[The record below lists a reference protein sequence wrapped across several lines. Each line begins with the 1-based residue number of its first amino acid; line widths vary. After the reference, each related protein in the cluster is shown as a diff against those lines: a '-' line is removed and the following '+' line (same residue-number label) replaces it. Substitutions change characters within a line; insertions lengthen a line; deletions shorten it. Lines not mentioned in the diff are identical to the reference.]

1 MEAAVETAEYKN
13 VLLFLATAA
22 ILVPL
27 FQRLKISPVLGFLTA
42 GAALGPHGLGSLADE
57 FPWLGA
63 FTIAEAEQFR
73 VLGEFGVVFLLFM
86 IGLELSWERLRSMR
100 RLVFGLGLLQVA
112 VCAVAIGA
120 VVMLLGGSVG
130 TAATVGAALSL
141 SSTAIVTQVLAERR
155 RLQTPSGRASFSVLL
170 AQDMAV
176 APLLFTVTVVA
187 GGAGEDIGRDL
198 AMTLLPAL
206 VGVLLLVFVGRI
218 VFRRMMRSVARTKSQ
233 ELFMAACLLV
243 IILSG
248 LVSEAAGL
256 SMAIGAFI
264 AGLLLAETEFRREVE
279 VVIEPFK
286 GLLLGLFFVSV
297 GLQLDLSQVVE
308 RPAAVLGMATGL
320 LALKVVLIFALARW
334 FGLARRPAVETALV
348 LGPAGEFAFVI
359 LSEALADGLVDR
371 AVGSAVLVSATLS
384 MFAIPV
390 LTILGER
397 INRREE
403 SHDAGQVQNTPAPE
417 EPDGPLVLIAG
428 YGRVG
433 RLVADM
439 LSRHEVAWVA
449 VDNDT
454 KVVEQARGEGVPIW
468 FGDAGR
474 AEFLKR
480 CGIGTAPALVV
491 TMDAAKKVEDVVTCA
506 RALRPDL
513 TIVARAR
520 DHRHAARLY
529 ELGVTDAV
537 PETIE
542 ASLQLA
548 ENTLVD
554 IGIPMGPVI
563 ASIHERRDE
572 FRKLLREKTIG
583 DREPRALRPAGMSP
597 ARDSPAG

>member
-1 MEAAVETAEYKN
+1 LEPAVDTTEYKN

-27 FQRLKISPVLGFLTA
+27 FQRFRISPVLGFLTA
-42 GAALGPHGLGSLADE
+42 GAALGPYGLGSLADE
-57 FPWLGA
+57 APWLA
-63 FTIAEAEQFR
+63 SFTISEAEQFR

-112 VCAVAIGA
+112 VCAIVLGA
-120 VVMLLGGSVG
+120 AVMLLGRPLG
-130 TAATVGAALSL
+130 AAAAIGAALSL

-155 RLQTPSGRASFSVLL
+155 RLQTPAGRASFSVLL
-170 AQDMAV
+170 AQDIAV
-176 APLLFTVTVVA
+176 APLLFTVMVLA
-187 GGAGEDIGRDL
+187 GGGEGNIGRDL
-198 AMTLLPAL
+198 VMTLAPAL
-206 VGVLLLVFVGRI
+206 AGVLLLVAVGRL

-248 LVSEAAGL
+248 LVSAAAGL

-264 AGLLLAETEFRREVE
+264 AGLLLAETEYRREVE
-279 VVIEPFK
+279 TVIEPFK

-308 RPAAVLGMATGL
+308 RPGAILGIGV
-320 LALKVVLIFALARW
+320 ALVAIKIGVI
-334 FGLARRPAVETALV
+334 FGLARAFGVATRPALETALV

-359 LSEALADGLVDR
+359 LSAALADGLVDR
-371 AVGSAVLVSATLS
+371 TAGSAVLVSATLS
-384 MFAIPV
+384 MFAIPL
-390 LTILGER
+390 LTMLGAR

-403 SHDAGQVQNTPAPE
+403 SNDVAQVQNTPGPE
-417 EPDGPLVLIAG
+417 DPDRPLVLIAG
-428 YGRVG
+428 FGRVG
-433 RLVADM
+433 RLVSDM

-449 VDNDT
+449 VDNDA
-454 KVVEQARGEGVPIW
+454 KVVEQARAEGVPIW

-480 CGIGTAPALVV
+480 CGVETAPALVV

-520 DHRHAARLY
+520 DHKHAARLY

-548 ENTLVD
+548 ENALVD

-572 FRKLLREKTIG
+572 FRRLFREKTEG
-583 DREPRALRPAGMSP
+583 DREPRALRPAGT
-597 ARDSPAG
+597 AAVRD

>member
-1 MEAAVETAEYKN
+1 MEAAAHVPEYKN

-27 FQRLKISPVLGFLTA
+27 FQRLRISPVLGFLTA
-42 GAALGPHGLGSLADE
+42 GAALGPYGLGSLAAE
-57 FPWLGA
+57 APWLSS
-63 FTIAEAEQFR
+63 FTISDPEQFR

-100 RLVFGLGLLQVA
+100 RLVFGLGMLQVA
-112 VCAVAIGA
+112 SCALAIGLVA
-120 VVMLLGGSVG
+120 MLFGRPLGS
-130 TAATVGAALSL
+130 AAAIGAALSL

-170 AQDMAV
+170 AQDIAV
-176 APLLFTVTVVA
+176 APLLFTVMVLA
-187 GGAGEDIGRDL
+187 GGGGSNIGREL
-198 AMTLLPAL
+198 ITTLLPAL
-206 VGVLLLVFVGRI
+206 AGVLLLVVAGRLI
-218 VFRRMMRSVARTKSQ
+218 LRRMMRSVARTKSQ

-243 IILSG
+243 IIVSG
-248 LVSEAAGL
+248 LVSAAAGL

-264 AGLLLAETEFRREVE
+264 AGLLLAETEYRREVE

-297 GLQLDLSQVVE
+297 GLQLDLSQVIA
-308 RPAAVLGMATGL
+308 RPGVVLGVAAGL
-320 LALKVVLIFALARW
+320 VVLKVALV
-334 FGLARRPAVETALV
+334 FGLARAFGVASRPALETALV

-359 LSEALADGLVDR
+359 LSAALADGLVDR
-371 AVGSAVLVSATLS
+371 ALGSAVLVSATLS

-390 LTILGER
+390 LTMVGER
-397 INRREE
+397 LNPREA
-403 SHDAGQVQNTPAPE
+403 SNDAAQVQNTPGPE
-417 EPDGPLVLIAG
+417 EAEGPLVLVAG
-428 YGRVG
+428 FGRVG
-433 RLVADM
+433 RLVSDM
-439 LSRHEVAWVA
+439 LSRHDVPWVA
-449 VDNDT
+449 VDNDP
-454 KVVEQARGEGVPIW
+454 KVVEQARQEGHPIW

-480 CGIGTAPALVV
+480 CGVETAPALVV
-491 TMDAAKKVEDVVTCA
+491 TMDAARKVEDVVTCA
-506 RALRPDL
+506 RSLRPDL

-520 DHRHAARLY
+520 DHRHAAKLY
-529 ELGVTDAV
+529 ELGATDAV

-572 FRKLLREKTIG
+572 FRRLFREKTEG
-583 DREPRALRPAGMSP
+583 GREPRAIRASE
-597 ARDSPAG
+597 R